1 MVKVLTVKVSKG
13 GVGKTTI
20 ACHLGHSL
28 ALHGKK
34 VLLVDLDAQ
43 NSLSKILA
51 RNIVENENSFSSADY
66 LVNNYDDPKEIIHE
80 VSDNFHFMKSHR
92 GLSVAIESLQDS
104 AEASYLKSLRE
115 RLRRDYSDF
124 DYIILDMGYGVADDL
139 TRMSYIAADM
149 ILAPVELNN
158 EAIDG
163 LGVALDDI
171 EELRD
176 DGLLNLVGPEILI
189 IPNKYN
195 KVFKG
200 ENDRIY
206 KILKDA
212 FEDNITLPIRQ
223 NSNIKKGYSE
233 GKTGIQY
240 ELELEKDLEER
251 RAQGRLI
258 NTKQKVDKKA
268 FDDFSKLAKIIM
280 EVK

>member
-51 RNIVENENSFSSADY
+51 RNIVENKNSFSSADY
-66 LVNNYDDPKEIIHE
+66 LVDNYDDPNDLIHN
-80 VSDNFHFMKSHR
+80 VSENFYFMKSHR

-104 AEASYLKSLRE
+104 AEASYLKSLRDK
-115 RLRRDYSDF
+115 LRKDYLNF

-176 DGLLNLVGPEILI
+176 DGLLNLIGPEILI

-195 KVFKG
+195 KIFKG

-206 KILKDA
+206 KILKEA
-212 FEDNITLPIRQ
+212 FEDNITIPIRQ

-233 GKTGIQY
+233 GKTGIQF

-251 RAQGRLI
+251 KSQGRVI
-258 NTKQKVDKKA
+258 NTKQKVEKKA
-268 FDDFSKLAKIIM
+268 FDDFAKLAKIIM